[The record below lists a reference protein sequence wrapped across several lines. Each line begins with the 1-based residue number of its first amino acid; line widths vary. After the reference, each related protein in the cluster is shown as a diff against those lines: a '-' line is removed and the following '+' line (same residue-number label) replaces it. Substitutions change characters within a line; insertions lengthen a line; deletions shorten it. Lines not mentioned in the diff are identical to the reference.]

1 MFGNLLSKMWVLSFL
16 ISTNLL
22 SQSLH
27 LKVEGFNDNETKIID
42 SLNYKK
48 QFQDYISLYNEVK
61 ELKLKIEKIGYLESE
76 ISQIKKLNDSTYS
89 TKFILNNR
97 YKYIRIY
104 HNGFVSKK
112 TLSFLALNITDT
124 YFEIGFDK
132 LEETLSFLNSEQ
144 IEKGN
149 PFSSLQ
155 VKNIKKLKDLTL
167 IGELATSNQIQRTID
182 TIIVKGYEKFPK
194 SYIKH
199 YLKLKPKQLLSLK
212 TINEKT
218 SEIDN
223 LPFARQIKEP
233 ELLFTKDSTSIYIY
247 VEKTKSNVFD
257 GFLGFGTND
266 KTNNFEFNGY
276 LNLNLINNLN
286 YGESLKIYYKSD
298 ESKQRTFD
306 ITTNLP
312 YLFGSTLGAELR
324 LNIFKKDSSFVTASQ
339 YAKLIYQLNPKNLI
353 SFGIHAEIS
362 NNLLDNNVALINDY
376 NTFFYF
382 VNYVYLKRQRQDPL
396 FPVNFLFD
404 ITLGTGKRTTDDLKV
419 TQGRFNVETYKI
431 FNLNERNSIY
441 GRLTSS
447 ILSSDNYLDN
457 ELLRFGGINSIR
469 GFEENSLYANLFAV
483 INTEYRYRLSNTL
496 FVHSVLDAAYFENKN
511 VMTKQKLFGF
521 GFGFGLLTKAGLFRF
536 NYSGGK
542 IENQMFKLSDSKIH
556 ISLSTQF

>member
-1 MFGNLLSKMWVLSFL
+1 MLQKLLGKIWVLGLVVSSCL
-16 ISTNLL
+16 S
-22 SQSLH
+22 SQSLY
-27 LKVEGFNDNETKIID
+27 LNIEGYTAHETKIID
-42 SLNYKK
+42 SLNYKR
-48 QFQDYISLYNEVK
+48 QFQDYVTLNNEIND
-61 ELKLKIEKIGYLESE
+61 LKQKVEKIGFLESE
-76 ISQIKKLNDSTYS
+76 ISNIEKENDSTYFAQ
-89 TKFILNNR
+89 FILNKR

-104 HNGFVSKK
+104 HNGIVSKK
-112 TLSFLALNITDT
+112 TLSFLSLNVTDT
-124 YFEIGFDK
+124 YFEIDFDK
-132 LEETLSFLNSEQ
+132 LEETLNFLNSEL
-144 IEKGN
+144 IEKGT

-155 VKNIKKLKDLTL
+155 VKNIRKQKDLTL
-167 IGELATSNQIQRTID
+167 TGELLTSNKEQRTID

-194 SYIKH
+194 SFIRH
-199 YLKLKPKQLLSLK
+199 YLKLNPKQLLSLK
-212 TINEKT
+212 TVNEKT

-223 LPFARQIKEP
+223 LPFAAQIKEP
-233 ELLFTKDSTSIYIY
+233 ELLFTKDSTSLYIY

-286 YGESLKIYYKSD
+286 YGESLKLYYKSD

-312 YLFGSTLGAELR
+312 YLFGSALGAELR

-339 YAKLIYQLNPKNLI
+339 YAKLIYQINSKNSL
-353 SFGIHAEIS
+353 SMGIHAETS
-362 NNLLDNNVALINDY
+362 NNLLDNNIALINDY

-382 VNYVYLKRQRQDPL
+382 VNYFYLKRQRQDLL
-396 FPVNFLFD
+396 FPINFLFD
-404 ITLGTGKRTTDDLKV
+404 INLGTGKRTTDDLKV
-419 TQGRFNVETYKI
+419 NQGRFNIETYKI
-431 FNLNERNSIY
+431 FNLNERNSIF

-447 ILSSDNYLDN
+447 ILSSDNFLDN

-483 INTEYRYRLSNTL
+483 INTEYRYRLTNTL

-511 VMTKQKLFGF
+511 VLTKQKLFGF
-521 GFGFGLLTKAGLFRF
+521 GFGFGILTKAGLFKF

-542 IENQMFKLSDSKIH
+542 IENQPFKFSDSKIH